1 MGLISSFLGVLGF
14 VFGIPIGLLVGFFLF
29 VYSEPK
35 PLTETVVRPIGDLG
49 PNALQE
55 ILPEIP
61 LWMKS
66 PDYERVDWMN
76 KFLLYMWPFL
86 DKAICGMIRSMA
98 KPIFAEYIGKYQI
111 NAIEFESLT
120 LGTLPP
126 TICGIKV
133 FETNENELVME
144 PVIKWA
150 GNQNVVLVLKLL
162 SLRITVQ
169 VVDLQIFAAPR
180 ITLKPLVP
188 TFPCF
193 ANIVVS
199 LLDKPHVDFGMK
211 ISGGDI
217 MSIPGLY
224 RYVQE
229 TIKKQV
235 AGLYL
240 WPQTLDIPILDEST
254 VAIKKPVG
262 ILHVNVIRAQKLLKM
277 DLLGTSDPYV
287 KVSLSGD
294 KLPAKKTTVKRRN
307 LNPEWNEKFKLVVK
321 DPQSQVL
328 QLQVYDWDK
337 VGGHD
342 KLGMQLVPLKL
353 LKPYENKEFTLDL
366 LKDTNLTETPNKKER
381 GKIVVDVTFVPFKD
395 DSSKFGG
402 CLESFSRMESGNDKV
417 SDDEV
422 QGAGLLSVF
431 IQEAEEV
438 EGKRHN
444 NPYALVF
451 FRGEKKRT
459 KMMRKTR
466 HPRWNEELEF
476 MLEEPPLHEK
486 IHIEVMSK
494 RTIFSFLSK
503 ESLGH
508 VEINLNDV
516 VHNGRIN
523 DKYHL
528 INSRNGVIHVEVRW
542 KLF

>member
-1 MGLISSFLGVLGF
+1 MGLISSILGILGF
-14 VFGIPIGLLVGFFLF
+14 SIGIPLGLLVGFFLF

-35 PLTETVVRPIGDLG
+35 EVKETEVVPISDLG

-55 ILPEIP
+55 LLTEIP
-61 LWMKS
+61 VWMKS

-76 KFLLYMWPFL
+76 KFLLYTWPSL
-86 DKAICGMIRSMA
+86 DKAICCTIESMA
-98 KPIFAEYIGKYQI
+98 KPVFAEYIGKYQI
-111 NAIEFESLT
+111 KSIEFETLS

-126 TICGIKV
+126 TLCGIKV
-133 FETNENELVME
+133 FETNENELIME

-150 GNQNVVLVLKLL
+150 GDQNIVVILKIL
-162 SLRITVQ
+162 SLQIKVQ

-180 ITLKPLVP
+180 VTLKPLVP

-199 LLDKPHVDFGMK
+199 LLEKPHVDFGMK

-229 TIKKQV
+229 TIKRLV
-235 AGLYL
+235 ANLYL
-240 WPQTLDIPILDEST
+240 WPQTLEFPILDEST

-262 ILHVNVIRAQKLLKM
+262 ILHVNVIRALKLLKM

-287 KVSLSGD
+287 KLSLSGD
-294 KLPAKKTTVKRRN
+294 KLPAKKTSIKRRN
-307 LNPEWNEKFKLVVK
+307 LNPEWNEKFKIVVK
-321 DPQSQVL
+321 DPESQVL
-328 QLQVYDWDK
+328 QLQVFDWDK

-342 KLGMQLVPLKL
+342 RLGMQLIPLKL
-353 LKPYENKEFTLDL
+353 LKPYESKEFTLDL
-366 LKDTNLTETPNKKER
+366 LKDTNVTEPPNKKPR
-381 GKIVVDVTFVPFKD
+381 GQIVLDLTFAPFREE
-395 DSSKFGG
+395 SGKFGG
-402 CLESFSRMESGNDKV
+402 QLENGIDKV
-417 SDDEV
+417 SDEDV
-422 QGAGLLSVF
+422 QGAGLLSVL

-438 EGKRHN
+438 EGKSHN

-459 KMMRKTR
+459 KMIRKTR
-466 HPRWNEELEF
+466 DPRWNEEFEF

-486 IHIEVMSK
+486 IHIE
-494 RTIFSFLSK
+494 

-528 INSRNGVIHVEVRW
+528 INSRNGVIHVEIRW
-542 KLF
+542 KVI

>member
-1 MGLISSFLGVLGF
+1 MGLISSILGILGF
-14 VFGIPIGLLVGFFLF
+14 SIGIPLGLLVGFFLF

-35 PLTETVVRPIGDLG
+35 EVEETEVVPISDLG

-55 ILPEIP
+55 LLSEIP

-76 KFLLYMWPFL
+76 KFLLYMWPSL
-86 DKAICGMIRSMA
+86 DKAICRMIESMA

-111 NAIEFESLT
+111 KSIEFENLS

-133 FETNENELVME
+133 FETNENELIME
-144 PVIKWA
+144 PIIKWA
-150 GNQNVVLVLKLL
+150 GNQNVVVALKLL
-162 SLRITVQ
+162 SPRIKVQ
-169 VVDLQIFAAPR
+169 VVELQVFAAPR

-199 LLDKPHVDFGMK
+199 LLEKPHVDFGMK

-235 AGLYL
+235 ANLYL
-240 WPQTLDIPILDEST
+240 WPQTLEIPILDESS

-262 ILHVNVIRAQKLLKM
+262 ILHVNVIRAVKLLKM

-287 KVSLSGD
+287 KLSLSGD
-294 KLPAKKTTVKRRN
+294 KLPAKKTTIKRRN

-321 DPQSQVL
+321 DPESQVL
-328 QLQVYDWDK
+328 QLQVFDWDK

-342 KLGMQLVPLKL
+342 RLGMQLIPLKL
-353 LKPYENKEFTLDL
+353 LKPCESKEFTLDL
-366 LKDTNLTETPNKKER
+366 LKDTNVSEPPNKKPR
-381 GKIVVDVTFVPFKD
+381 GQIVVDLTFAPFREE
-395 DSSKFGG
+395 SSKFGG
-402 CLESFSRMESGNDKV
+402 HLENGSDRV
-417 SDDEV
+417 SDDDV
-422 QGAGLLSVF
+422 QGAGLLSVL

-438 EGKRHN
+438 EGKSHN

-451 FRGEKKRT
+451 FRGERKKT

-466 HPRWNEELEF
+466 DPRWNEEFEF
-476 MLEEPPLHEK
+476 MLEEAPLHEK
-486 IHIEVMSK
+486 IHIEVMSR
-494 RTIFSFLSK
+494 RTFFSFLSK

-523 DKYHL
+523 DKYNL
-528 INSRNGVIHVEVRW
+528 INSRNGVIHVEIRW
-542 KLF
+542 KVI